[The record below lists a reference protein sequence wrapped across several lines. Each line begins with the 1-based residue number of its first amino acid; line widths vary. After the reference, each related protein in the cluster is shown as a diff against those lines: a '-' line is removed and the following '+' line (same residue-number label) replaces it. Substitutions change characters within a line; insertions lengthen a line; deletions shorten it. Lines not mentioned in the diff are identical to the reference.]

1 MAINALNIP
10 TNIGLSKYTGLGSG
24 YQGFSNNTVM
34 PLLQKLLSGY
44 SGNVNSAY
52 SNATSGLGTI
62 TKNTITPA
70 IQSVIDR
77 LAGKNMLNSSVAS
90 DTMSGTISDLTNNLF
105 SNQVGL
111 AQNKVSALTSGYN
124 DLLTGSAGLGR
135 YSSDSDTS
143 TPYQIMASL
152 LQSMM

>member
-10 TNIGLSKYTGLGSG
+10 TNIGPQSYSGLGSG

-90 DTMSGTISDLTNNLF
+90 DTMSGTISDLASGLL
-105 SNQVGL
+105 SNQTAL
-111 AQNKVSALTSGYN
+111 AGNKATALTSGYN
-124 DLLTGSAGLGR
+124 DLLTGSAGLGQF
-135 YSSDSDTS
+135 SSS
-143 TPYQIMASL
+143 TDNSRPYQIMASL